1 MRSYAK
7 QSRREFLAWGA
18 ALSTSLVACG
28 DTVNS
33 VPPES
38 SSPSLL
44 DLSATEASTLMRDGG
59 LTAETYANALLKQ
72 CEAFRRLNAF
82 ISLEPE
88 QVLEAARR
96 ADKRRASGA
105 ELGPLHGLP
114 IPVKDSVNTV
124 DYPTTGG
131 TPALKHFQPGRDATL
146 VRLLKDAGAY
156 VMGKTNIHELSFGWT
171 SNNRAFGAVRN
182 PYDDARIPGGSSG
195 GTAAAIAA
203 RMAPLG
209 IAEDT
214 QGSIRVPAALCGI
227 CGFRPTTHRYPN
239 DGVMPITPLFD
250 QVGPHA
256 RSVDDLKLFDAV
268 MSGQEPAPGSMSLQG
283 VRLGIPR
290 AYYYGGLANDVAQI
304 MANVL
309 ERLADA
315 GVVLVEADVPG
326 LEKLIELTT
335 APVQILDVVPR
346 FNDYLKASEA
356 GLAFSDVLA
365 EASDDIQHVF
375 TEYVLPG
382 GKHSL
387 PQDAFEAARDT
398 HLPALRKTMQAYFR
412 DNDIVAMVFPATM
425 RPAPRIGQDVTVDID
440 GTPVPLDVALARNI
454 SPGSTAGIPG
464 LVLPAGLSPA
474 GLPVSIE
481 LDGPEGSDQTLL
493 ALGQAVEGVLGRL
506 APPGLSA

>member
-1 MRSYAK
+1 LGLKVK
-7 QSRREFLAWGA
+7 QSRRDFLARSA
-18 ALSTSLVACG
+18 ALSASLVAFG
-28 DTVNS
+28 YRANS
-33 VPPES
+33 MPPES
-38 SSPSLL
+38 SARSLL
-44 DLSATEASTLMRDGG
+44 DLSATEATALMRDGA

-72 CEAFRRLNAF
+72 CETQSLLNAF
-82 ISLEPE
+82 ISLEPAE
-88 QVLEAARR
+88 VLEAARE
-96 ADKRRASGA
+96 ADKRRVSGA
-105 ELGPLHGLP
+105 DLGPLHGLP

-131 TPALKHFQPGRDATL
+131 TPALKNFQPDRDAKL
-146 VRLLKDAGAY
+146 VRLLKDAGAF

-182 PYDDARIPGGSSG
+182 PYDTDRIPGGSSG

-239 DGVMPITPLFD
+239 EGVMPITPLFD

-256 RSVDDLKLFDAV
+256 RCVDDLQLFDAV
-268 MSGQEPAPGSMSLQG
+268 MSGENPSQKSMSLRG
-283 VRLGIPR
+283 VRLGVPR
-290 AYYYGGLANDVAQI
+290 AYYYGGLASDVERI

-315 GVVLVEADVPG
+315 GAVFVEADVPD
-326 LEKLIELTT
+326 LEELIELTT

-346 FNDYLKASEA
+346 FSEYLETYGA
-356 GLAFSDVLA
+356 GLSFDEVLA
-365 EASDDIQHVF
+365 EASDDIKHVF
-375 TEYVLPG
+375 SEYVMPG

-387 PQDAFEAARDT
+387 PQDAFDAARDV
-398 HLPALRKTMQAYFR
+398 HLPALRKALQAYFR
-412 DNDIVAMVFPATM
+412 DNDIVAMIFPATM
-425 RPAPRIGQDVTVDID
+425 LPAPPIGEDAMVDID
-440 GTPVPLDVALARNI
+440 GTAVPLDVAVARNI

-464 LVLPAGLSPA
+464 LVLPAALSPA
-474 GLPVSIE
+474 GLPVSLE
-481 LDGPEGSDQTLL
+481 LDGPRGSDQTLL
-493 ALGQAVEGVLGRL
+493 ALGHAVEGVLGKL
-506 APPGLSA
+506 SPPGT